1 MASSV
6 FRLAVLSN
14 SRHHVPYAVSYR
26 SFLIAGSHGASI
38 DSNGWLTPVVNPNS
52 FAGEGSNSPESESF
66 VLMMESAYRD
76 WVDDGKKGA
85 NSAGSRIHKFASTGT
100 SIIVSLVA
108 VIMGA
113 ILL

>member
-14 SRHHVPYAVSYR
+14 SRRYVPYAVSYR
-26 SFLIAGSHGASI
+26 SSLIAGSPGASI
-38 DSNGWLTPVVNPNS
+38 DSNGWLTPVVNPTS
-52 FAGEGSNSPESESF
+52 FVAQGSNSPESESF
-66 VLMMESAYRD
+66 VLLMDSAYRD
-76 WVDDGKKGA
+76 WVDDGKKGE

-100 SIIVSLVA
+100 SVIVSLVA

-113 ILL
+113 VLL